1 MSLSKRLEGKVA
13 VVVGGANGFGV
24 TTSEL
29 FVKHSAHRDIASGA
43 VSWHQGWLNAWVA
56 PV

>member
-43 VSWHQGWLNAWVA
+43 VSWHQGWLNAWAA
-56 PV
+56 PA